1 MYIPTPI
8 VKNGFFFSPL
18 TPEKSYP
25 GTITV
30 SSGGRA
36 LLEIT
41 ATETPFLTSENSD
54 VERLIGQV
62 EGSIV
67 TLEHCSYRMMSLPF
81 GGMPGKTT
89 LAARTVYDGAGFD
102 QAPTFSS
109 MRFCIDGLSEW
120 LGSSAFKVE
129 LGESLEET
137 IIRIK
142 RAEEIKCIL
151 TNGTAFEINVE
162 IRLPGRPRYPTMEL
176 FQQAYITLTPIEAK
190 PLDFYQ
196 SLTHQLTRFFSFFIG
211 KTVSIHSITAK
222 FDNREESNSYDSVNV
237 YFQSLNGTEKGIFD
251 RSEMFLEYKKLA
263 PKLEAVLNKWVADY
277 ENLRPALHHHHVVQ
291 DGSHVYAD
299 TKFLAIAQAIEAFH
313 RRTTRFS
320 KWTKTEYRA
329 KVKAILDACPEDER
343 EWLAS
348 KLAHGNEISLADR
361 LHQLLAPFDNVFGD
375 RDIKHGIVRATVN
388 TRNYH
393 AHYDRNGQSKALTG
407 GALVGLTYRLRVL
420 FTLNLLVYLGFSE
433 SEANDIAELDYLKEL
448 LMTAKHLDAQVALKS
463 I

>member
-8 VKNGFFFSPL
+8 IKNGFFFSPL

-36 LLEIT
+36 MLEIT
-41 ATETPFLTSENSD
+41 ATETPFLTSGDSD
-54 VERLIGQV
+54 VERLIGEV

-67 TLEHCSYRMMSLPF
+67 TLEHCSYRVMSLPF

-89 LAARTVYDGAGFD
+89 LVARTVYEGAGFD
-102 QAPTFSS
+102 KAPTFSS

-120 LGSSAFKVE
+120 LGSSAFKVQHGGNFE
-129 LGESLEET
+129 DT
-137 IIRIK
+137 IIKIK
-142 RAEEIKCIL
+142 RAERIKYIL

-176 FQQAYITLTPIEAK
+176 FQQAYITLTPIGAR
-190 PLDFYQ
+190 PLEFYQ
-196 SLTHQLTRFFSFFIG
+196 SLTHQLTRFFSFVIG
-211 KTVSIHSITAK
+211 KTVSIHSISAK
-222 FDNREESNSYDSVNV
+222 FDNGEELNSDNSVNI

-251 RSEMFLEYKKLA
+251 RSEMLLGYNRLA
-263 PKLEAVLNKWVADY
+263 PKLEAVLHKWVADY
-277 ENLRPALHHHHVVQ
+277 ENLRPALHHHYVVQ

-299 TKFLAIAQAIEAFH
+299 TKFLAISQAIEAFH
-313 RRTTRFS
+313 RRTTRSS
-320 KWTKTEYRA
+320 KWPKTEYKA
-329 KVKAILDACPEDER
+329 KVKAILDACPADER

-361 LHQLLAPFDNVFGD
+361 LHQLLAPFDKMFGD
-375 RDIKHGIVRATVN
+375 KDFKHGIVRATVN

-393 AHYDRNGQSKALTG
+393 AHYDRHGQAKALTG
-407 GALVGLTYRLRVL
+407 GALVALTYRLRVL

-433 SEANDIAELDYLKEL
+433 NEANDIAEFDYLKKM
-448 LMTAKHLDAQVALKS
+448 LMTSKHIDAQVALQS
-463 I
+463 S